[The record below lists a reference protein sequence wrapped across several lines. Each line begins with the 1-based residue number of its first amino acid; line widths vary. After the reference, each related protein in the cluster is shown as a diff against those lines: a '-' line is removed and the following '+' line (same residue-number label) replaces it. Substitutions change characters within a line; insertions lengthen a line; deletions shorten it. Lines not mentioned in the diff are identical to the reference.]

1 VSSVA
6 ASANANHL
14 PVIILIGRPAAG
26 KSEVIDF
33 LRKASPPERLRR
45 FHVSQFEEFDD
56 FPYVW
61 ETFEIDDIL
70 SRHKKNRLSTDEKYW
85 FKDPFIWNLFIERIN
100 LAYRKKLAADLNYHA
115 SCTSIV
121 EFSRGGE
128 HGFEEAFSYLH
139 DEILKRAGIIYIK
152 VSYEESVRKNRRRAR
167 PGMEDS
173 ILYHSLPDDKMEA
186 YYKINDWDALA
197 AHDPGFIGVKGHKVP
212 YAVFQ
217 NEPEKTD
224 NPASLGDELERV
236 TGRLWKLK
244 QSSS

>member
-1 VSSVA
+1 VSSGA
-6 ASANANHL
+6 ASVNGNHFDL
-14 PVIILIGRPAAG
+14 IILIGRPAAG

-33 LRKASPPERLRR
+33 LRKTSLPDRLRR

-70 SRHKKNRLSTDEKYW
+70 SRHKKNRLSTDEQYW

-100 LAYRKKLAADLNYHA
+100 LAYRKKLAGDRNYHA
-115 SCTSIV
+115 SFTSIV

-139 DEILKRAGIIYIK
+139 EEILKRAGIIYIK

-167 PGMEDS
+167 PGMEGS
-173 ILYHSLPDDKMEA
+173 VLYHSLPDDKMET

-197 AHDPGFIGVKGHKVP
+197 SHNPEFITVNGYNVP

-224 NPASLGDELERV
+224 NPAALGDELERA

-244 QSSS
+244 QSR